1 MFKFIVTFIKIFKHA
16 CNVSKRA
23 NTLSTFN
30 AREFQK
36 RVVDTEK
43 VSRFNLGH
51 TGFMLPC
58 MFVLLVISAFLV
70 SISAI

>member
-1 MFKFIVTFIKIFKHA
+1 MFKFIVTFIKKFKHA

-23 NTLSTFN
+23 N
-30 AREFQK
+30 
-36 RVVDTEK
+36 
-43 VSRFNLGH
+43 
-51 TGFMLPC
+51 MLPC